1 MTAMVYPTTNPQV
14 VEQLNLTRGQ
24 GVYVF
29 DDAGKSYLEGMAGL
43 WCTTLGYG
51 NEEIIACAEQQM
63 RELSFAHLFSGKS
76 HPAAM
81 QLADTL
87 SAMVPV
93 DDAQVFLGCSGSD
106 ANDTLMKLIRYH
118 ASASGQPERTRI
130 IARDSGYHGVSVG
143 TTALSGFETMHR
155 HFRLPF
161 DALGVLR
168 TGSADYFREARA
180 GETQEQFVQ
189 RRADELE
196 ALILDAGPATIA
208 AMIIEPINAAGG
220 VIVPPAGYF
229 EAITAVLDRYGI
241 WLWDDEVVCGFGR
254 LGTDFGA
261 NRFGFSPSMM
271 ICAKGLSSAYVPI
284 SAAVVA
290 GEIAE
295 VITQQAGDEG
305 VLGHGYT
312 YSGHPVGCAVANK
325 VLQIYQRDG
334 IYARAQTM
342 GEYLRSKL
350 DNLRDSHPLVFSVN
364 SVGMLGAV
372 ELMHPRASH
381 LTLAPYCAYSA
392 EQHGLI
398 VRPVL
403 GTRIALC
410 PPLIITEA
418 ELDELFDKL
427 VLALNDTHEAADRH
441 IAGTR

>member
-1 MTAMVYPTTNPQV
+1 MTAMVYPTTNPQL
-14 VEQLNLTRGQ
+14 VETLTLARGQ

-51 NEEIIACAEQQM
+51 NEEIIACTEQQM
-63 RELSFAHLFSGKS
+63 RELSFAHLFGGKS

-87 SAMVPV
+87 STMVPIN
-93 DDAQVFLGCSGSD
+93 DARVFLGCSGSD
-106 ANDTLMKLIRYH
+106 ANDTLMKLVRYH
-118 ASASGQPERTRI
+118 ASASGQPERTRV

-143 TTALSGFETMHR
+143 TTALSGFETLHR
-155 HFRLPF
+155 HFQLPF

-168 TGSADYFREARA
+168 TGSPDYFREARA

-196 ALILDAGPATIA
+196 ALILDAGPQTIA
-208 AMIIEPINAAGG
+208 AMILEPVNAAGG

-261 NRFGFSPSMM
+261 NRFDFSPNMM
-271 ICAKGLSSAYVPI
+271 VFAKGLSSAYVPI

-295 VITQQAGDEG
+295 VIMQQAGEEG

-325 VLQIYQRDG
+325 VLEIYQRDG
-334 IYARAQTM
+334 IYARAEKM
-342 GEYLRSKL
+342 GKYLSRKL
-350 DNLRDSHPLVFSVN
+350 DSLRTLHPLVFSVN

-381 LTLAPYCAYSA
+381 LTLAPYCAHSA

-398 VRPVL
+398 VRPML

-418 ELDELFDKL
+418 EVDELFDKL
-427 VLALNDTHEAADRH
+427 VLALNDTLEAADRH